1 MASLGDK
8 MVSTLFG
15 QSEAEKTFR
24 PWWDNLED
32 FLVYG
37 LILLGKLIYQIL
49 MFIDNILIIRLPQNL
64 ISNLI

>member
-49 MFIDNILIIRLPQNL
+49 MFIDNIL
-64 ISNLI
+64 

>member
-8 MVSTLFG
+8 MVSALFG

-37 LILLGKLIYQIL
+37 LILLGKL
-49 MFIDNILIIRLPQNL
+49 DIIRYLFS
-64 ISNLI
+64 SNIF

>member
-1 MASLGDK
+1 MAAIGERIITSI
-8 MVSTLFG
+8 FG

-37 LILLGKLIYQIL
+37 LILLGKYVDMVYYSIL
-49 MFIDNILIIRLPQNL
+49 RKLLVL
-64 ISNLI
+64 Y